1 MKVIIFGSNGMLGTY
16 VSKILTNNNINII
29 GLTRKD
35 YDLSK
40 IQIKTLKKLLNN
52 FNLEKG
58 DIIVNCAGVIP
69 QSSKQR
75 KLYNKLY
82 FKINSIFQLY

>member
-1 MKVIIFGSNGMLGTY
+1 MKNYCSSNGMLGTY

-40 IQIKTLKKLLNN
+40 EIQIKNFKK
-52 FNLEKG
+52 
-58 DIIVNCAGVIP
+58 IT
-69 QSSKQR
+69 
-75 KLYNKLY
+75 
-82 FKINSIFQLY
+82 